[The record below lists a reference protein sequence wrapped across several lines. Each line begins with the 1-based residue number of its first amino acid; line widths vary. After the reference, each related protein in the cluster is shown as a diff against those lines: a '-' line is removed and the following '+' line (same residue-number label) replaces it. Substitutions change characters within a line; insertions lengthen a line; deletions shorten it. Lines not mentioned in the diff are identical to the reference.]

1 MKAIE
6 QNSTDALE
14 QVLARLEPEHI
25 DDYFDAYQSSL
36 ILEERPFSRYMRT
49 LIKQKGLTQREV
61 FERAE
66 LSDRYGYRRL
76 TQEKNTR
83 QRDYVLRLCFA
94 SWLTLKETQR
104 ALKLYGMAELYP
116 KVPRDAVL
124 MIALNR
130 EMHEIA
136 DVNALLLAH
145 GMEPLKSVSYDV
157 GC

>member
-1 MKAIE
+1 MKQTE

-14 QVLARLEPEHI
+14 RVLERLDPESI

-36 ILEERPFSRYMRT
+36 ILEEHPFSRYMRT
-49 LIKQKGLTQREV
+49 LIRRKKLTQREV

-66 LSDRYGYRRL
+66 LSDRYGYRLL

-83 QRDYVLRLCFA
+83 QRDYILRLCFA
-94 SWLTLKETQR
+94 SKLTLKEAQR
-104 ALKLYGMAELYP
+104 ALKLYGMSELYP

-130 EMHEIA
+130 EMYEIA
-136 DVNALLLAH
+136 QVNELLLAH
-145 GMEPLKSVSYDV
+145 EMEPLKSVSYVD
-157 GC
+157 